1 MPTGVSRE
9 DNRCVL
15 PPPWKAKVVEP
26 IALPSPGRRAETI
39 VEAGHNTFLLRAED
53 VFIDLLT
60 DSGTSALSQ
69 EQRAA
74 MELGDESYAGSR
86 SYYRL
91 EAAMR
96 NLYGYRHLIPT
107 HQGRGA
113 EHLLSRVLV
122 EPGRI
127 VPSNLYFTTSREHV
141 TLAGGTW
148 VDVAVPESS
157 RAAPRARSRSSA
169 RRRASTWPAASPS
182 RSRTSARCVS

>member
-1 MPTGVSRE
+1 MESE
-9 DNRCVL
+9 
-15 PPPWKAKVVEP
+15 
-26 IALPSPGRRAETI
+26 GRRADH
-39 VEAGHNTFLLRAED
+39 AALPCAAHRDDRRSGYNTFLLRAED

-91 EAAMR
+91 ETAMR
-96 NLYGYRHLIPT
+96 DLYGYRHLIPT

-122 EPGRI
+122 APGR
-127 VPSNLYFTTSREHV
+127 SSLRTCTSR
-141 TLAGGTW
+141 
-148 VDVAVPESS
+148 P
-157 RAAPRARSRSSA
+157 
-169 RRRASTWPAASPS
+169 RAST
-182 RSRTSARCVS
+182 